1 MSDCKLSV
9 VTRSVESLNVLHCL
23 KEGNVEERKE
33 AFIAISNL
41 FLSWYM
47 GFGSP
52 KEDTFLENSSNGA
65 IGSGDT
71 SMLHLIEQQL
81 PAILRLSL
89 TAPMKDVREHCC
101 SLLEESKV
109 SGFWDVMVETIRA
122 FRFTANLFFQS
133 KGLKL
138 PRAKYS
144 SPSRFIPRSD
154 VSQALF
160 SFLFYFFCIALRYA
174 RIF

>member
-23 KEGNVEERKE
+23 KDGNVEERKE

-109 SGFWDVMVETIRA
+109 SGFRSVMVGTILAFDSPQIFFFSEQRA
-122 FRFTANLFFQS
+122 EITSCEVQQS
-133 KGLKL
+133 QPL
-138 PRAKYS
+138 YS
-144 SPSRFIPRSD
+144 SERCESTSLSLFI
-154 VSQALF
+154 LLH
-160 SFLFYFFCIALRYA
+160 FL
-174 RIF
+174 